1 MMATRVIGGLDEKE
15 TWYRDENG
23 QDEIV
28 RHTSYMGSFGLG
40 GPRLLTRNLLG
51 LHCFIFAGRE

>member
-15 TWYRDENG
+15 TWHRDENG

-28 RHTSYMGSFGLG
+28 RHTSYMGSFGLEG
-40 GPRLLTRNLLG
+40 THLLTGNLLVI
-51 LHCFIFAGRE
+51 H